1 MPHHA
6 ARYQWVSR
14 LSRWAMLG
22 TMALLA
28 VTMAVTIAFTVDV
41 LLNWARWSET
51 LTTPWILPAG
61 CVLAFFGEAA
71 LGVWLVTLFGTIKLA
86 VSVEDSLRTS
96 TDRFRSIETL
106 LEVQGNAIN
115 KLVDLNTL
123 SDQAKSLLYRN
134 RELEALREAVQED
147 VMRQDYASAEGL
159 IDSMESRLGFAAEAK
174 RLRQDVQA
182 SKQITLDE
190 KIDDAL
196 SRLEDIIARHDWPRA
211 MREAQR
217 LGELFK
223 GHAKTTNL
231 KQRIEKAMAH
241 HKRALLQEYGEAVRK
256 DDVDHSIEL
265 LKELDKYL
273 TPQEAAALSESA
285 RGVFRAK
292 LHNLGVQFAITV
304 TDKQWSQAVDV
315 GEEIM
320 KEFPN
325 TRMAQEVREKMDL
338 LKTRAAEEPA
348 SFSQ

>member
-1 MPHHA
+1 M
-6 ARYQWVSR
+6 
-14 LSRWAMLG
+14 SRWAMLG
-22 TMALLA
+22 TLALLA

-174 RLRQDVQA
+174 RLEAENKAREAETQR
-182 SKQITLDE
+182 L
-190 KIDDAL
+190 AL
-196 SRLEDIIARHDWPRA
+196 EQKLKEEAAKALALAQEAEAKRLEAEKKAKEEEAKALAAVKAAEAIRLAAEQKAKEEEARLQAAA
-211 MREAQR
+211 MRSTVLKRPSLVWIAPLRQR
-217 LGELFK
+217 R
-223 GHAKTTNL
+223 
-231 KQRIEKAMAH
+231 QR
-241 HKRALLQEYGEAVRK
+241 
-256 DDVDHSIEL
+256 EL
-265 LKELDKYL
+265 LRSA
-273 TPQEAAALSESA
+273 TVRSWPGSPNGFPAAASSADSGHPLTQAPQSSQIRGLKGLSASRSA
-285 RGVFRAK
+285 SLTSMAKRWRGP
-292 LHNLGVQFAITV
+292 NSGVRNIL
-304 TDKQWSQAVDV
+304 
-315 GEEIM
+315 E
-320 KEFPN
+320 
-325 TRMAQEVREKMDL
+325 
-338 LKTRAAEEPA
+338 
-348 SFSQ
+348 